1 VKLKGKK
8 LLILGGIDLSCE
20 IIKEAKRQG
29 VFVLVTDYLIDSPGK
44 KIADKSFMVST
55 TDVDAVVDLI
65 KKENIDGV
73 LTGFI
78 DSMLP
83 YYQAICEKA
92 NIPCYLTREQVE
104 IVTNKKKFK
113 ELCRAFEVPVVEEFK
128 IEYPLSL
135 EDARHISYPVLIKPV
150 DNSGGRGIRIC
161 YSPEELILYYEK
173 SLLFS
178 SCKEVLI
185 ERYMDAKEVTI
196 FYLIQ
201 DGEIYL
207 SSMADRYTNN
217 KKGGIIPLPVAY
229 IFPSKHLK
237 NYQDTINQKA
247 REMFKSIG
255 IKNGM
260 IFIQSFIE
268 NGNCIFYEMGYR
280 LTGSLEYKI
289 ISEFNGINPMEMMIN
304 YALTGSMYEKPIK
317 ALVNPNY
324 NELGCNITLLA
335 RPGKI
340 GRIIGVDEVKS
351 LQGVIDVVH
360 SYNEGDVIPE
370 EALGTL
376 KQVVLRVF
384 ATAKNR
390 EKMSSLMDKIYSL
403 IKVYSVD
410 EENML
415 LDVFD
420 TNELFT

>member
-1 VKLKGKK
+1 
-8 LLILGGIDLSCE
+8 
-20 IIKEAKRQG
+20 
-29 VFVLVTDYLIDSPGK
+29 
-44 KIADKSFMVST
+44 MVST

-185 ERYMDAKEVTI
+185 ERYMDAKEATI

-237 NYQDTINQKA
+237 NYQGTINQ
-247 REMFKSIG
+247 RLEDVKSIG
-255 IKNGM
+255 IK
-260 IFIQSFIE
+260 
-268 NGNCIFYEMGYR
+268 
-280 LTGSLEYKI
+280 
-289 ISEFNGINPMEMMIN
+289 
-304 YALTGSMYEKPIK
+304 
-317 ALVNPNY
+317 
-324 NELGCNITLLA
+324 
-335 RPGKI
+335 
-340 GRIIGVDEVKS
+340 
-351 LQGVIDVVH
+351 
-360 SYNEGDVIPE
+360 
-370 EALGTL
+370 
-376 KQVVLRVF
+376 
-384 ATAKNR
+384 TA
-390 EKMSSLMDKIYSL
+390 
-403 IKVYSVD
+403 
-410 EENML
+410 
-415 LDVFD
+415 
-420 TNELFT
+420 